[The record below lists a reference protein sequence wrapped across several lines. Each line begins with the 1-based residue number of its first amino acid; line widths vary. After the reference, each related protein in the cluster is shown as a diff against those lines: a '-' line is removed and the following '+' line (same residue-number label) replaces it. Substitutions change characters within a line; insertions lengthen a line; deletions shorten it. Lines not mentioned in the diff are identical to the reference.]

1 MTKLVELTVN
11 GFYEELASSS
21 PAPGGGSIAA
31 LSAAIGSGLGQMVYH
46 LTEGKKA
53 WKALDPDI
61 QKKLEDAY
69 QRLIPLGKRVMELI
83 DEDTEAFNAVM
94 AVLTMPKNT
103 DEEKAARSKALAEAN
118 LHALLIPLE
127 TARTALAV
135 LQELPL
141 FFDYGNRNC
150 YSDMGVAALSAA
162 LGVEGAAFNVLIN
175 LPGIKDEARA
185 ASYKAEIL
193 EILGKG
199 EALRA
204 ELLEKTKKA
213 LNA

>member
-1 MTKLVELTVN
+1 MSKLVELSVN

-31 LSAAIGSGLGQMVYH
+31 LSAAMGSGLAQMVYH

-53 WKALDPDI
+53 WKALQPEI
-61 QKKLEDAY
+61 QQKLEEACE
-69 QRLIPLGKRVMELI
+69 RLIPLGRRVMDLI

-94 AVLTMPKNT
+94 AVLSMPKST
-103 DEEKAARSKALAEAN
+103 DEEKAARSQALAEAN

-127 TARTALAV
+127 TAKTALAI
-135 LQELPL
+135 LQEIPL
-141 FFDYGNRNC
+141 FLEYGNRNC

-175 LPGIKDEARA
+175 LPGIQDEEKE

-193 EILGKG
+193 GILAQG

-204 ELLEKTKKA
+204 ELLEKTKEA